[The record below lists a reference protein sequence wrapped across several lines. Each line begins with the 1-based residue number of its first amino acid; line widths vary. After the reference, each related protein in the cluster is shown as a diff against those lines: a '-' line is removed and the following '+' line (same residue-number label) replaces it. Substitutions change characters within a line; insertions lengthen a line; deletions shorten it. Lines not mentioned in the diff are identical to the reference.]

1 MRFDQKRTLMF
12 FVNMI
17 RLTVTSQQTAAFA
30 QLCDSVPVLN
40 VKMLQSMCF
49 SVSDTFKECNNP
61 QVAPYSL
68 NFKSFFFHHH
78 QKYFRCLLLLTPFY
92 DTHTEIPELW
102 IYNMSMHWSS
112 I

>member
-68 NFKSFFFHHH
+68 NFKSFFFTIIRNTSDA
-78 QKYFRCLLLLTPFY
+78 YYCLPLFM
-92 DTHTEIPELW
+92 THTQKSLNFGFI
-102 IYNMSMHWSS
+102 I
-112 I
+112 